1 MSRADNRLFHRT
13 LGRQASFLLSR
24 WQHATPGLARFE
36 ALTGLVYSACAL
48 IGMEKHL
55 SPTLDTLTRECA
67 REIDPEGGIA
77 TRNPEDL
84 LEVFILLTWV
94 SQLLADAGHSPVPA
108 VDAAIARIA
117 PTLRSLRHVDGSLVR
132 AHGGGRGAPGR
143 LVTALVQSRVRPT
156 QVQGLAMG
164 FARMAQGRASVIA
177 DAAAPM
183 LGPRSTSAHAGTLSF
198 EMTVR
203 RRPA

>member
-1 MSRADNRLFHRT
+1 MPRAENRIYHRT

-48 IGMEKHL
+48 IGMEKQL
-55 SPTLDTLTRECA
+55 EPALDALVRECA

-94 SQLLADAGHSPVPA
+94 SQLLADAGHAPVPA

-117 PTLRSLRHVDGSLVR
+117 PTLRSLRHQDGSLAR

-143 LVTALVQSRVRPT
+143 LVTALVQS
-156 QVQGLAMG
+156 AC
-164 FARMAQGRASVIA
+164 ARRW
-177 DAAAPM
+177 
-183 LGPRSTSAHAGTLSF
+183 
-198 EMTVR
+198 
-203 RRPA
+203 